1 MKIIRLYTKE
11 PIQSL
16 GVNSTFVASSSC
28 VITFIPE
35 FQSVRIN
42 STIVPLS
49 NVKEIII
56 SDELVEEIKEPK
68 SKAKKVEV

>member
-16 GVNSTFVASSSC
+16 GVNSTFVANSSC
-28 VITFIPE
+28 VMTFISE
-35 FQSVRIN
+35 IQSVCIN
-42 STIVPLS
+42 STIIPLS
-49 NVKEIII
+49 NIKEIVI
-56 SDELVEEIKEPK
+56 SNELVEEVKEPK